1 MITIDITRDN
11 FNLKSLSSKDGIST
25 DKGNSTTDSGV
36 ITQDVKM
43 NTLEGKKYYPE
54 SNVDAS
60 AL

>member
-1 MITIDITRDN
+1 MITIDISRDS
-11 FNLKSLSSKDGIST
+11 FNLKSSSSRDGMSP

-43 NTLEGKKYYPE
+43 NTLEGKKYQPE
-54 SNVDAS
+54 SNVDAT

>member
-1 MITIDITRDN
+1 MITIDISRDS
-11 FNLKSLSSKDGIST
+11 FNLKSPSSKDGP

-43 NTLEGKKYYPE
+43 NTLEGKKYHPE
-54 SNVDAS
+54 SNADAS